1 MRTGACWDTP
11 LHVCPSQP
19 ACRLPGIILEQQQPS
34 STISHLYVG
43 RTPGT
48 FFRLLVAWG
57 EGLPHAAV
65 PSELPAG
72 WRGCIPPHRGKR
84 KKKKCLSVLQDHQ
97 GKQEASESICLLVSS
112 AFTFWGFAWGSE
124 AHLALNVRA
133 VKRYPDLVKH
143 MGT

>member
-1 MRTGACWDTP
+1 MQLSPVNCQLA
-11 LHVCPSQP
+11 
-19 ACRLPGIILEQQQPS
+19 
-34 STISHLYVG
+34 
-43 RTPGT
+43 
-48 FFRLLVAWG
+48 G
-57 EGLPHAAV
+57 EAAYHHI
-65 PSELPAG
+65 G
-72 WRGCIPPHRGKR
+72 GKE